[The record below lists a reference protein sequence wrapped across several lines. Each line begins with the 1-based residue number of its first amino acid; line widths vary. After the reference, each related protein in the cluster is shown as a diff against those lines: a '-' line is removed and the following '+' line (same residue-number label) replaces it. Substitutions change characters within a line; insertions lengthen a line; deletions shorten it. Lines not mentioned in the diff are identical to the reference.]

1 MNFKINF
8 AYLFL
13 FLSVLFW
20 AGNFI
25 VGKYASYYQ
34 IPPWSGNFYRWFFAW
49 LILLPFTFTEIISK
63 KNYILENYKFYILL
77 GITSVTIFNSIVYY
91 SLNFTQVISGVLMI
105 STIPVMIMFISS
117 ILKIE
122 RTNIFQ
128 ILGVICSFIGVIL
141 IITKANFDLLVNLDF
156 NKGDLTMVIAMLSW
170 ATYSALLKKRKHEL
184 SQLSLL
190 EVIITFGLIFL
201 IPIYI
206 TEYSLGFEITLNKP
220 FILVLI
226 YVVLFPGLAAFI
238 CWIKGISLIGPN
250 RSGVFLHLMP
260 ILSALM
266 AMIIFKEKF
275 MLYHLLGAFFILSGI
290 ILSNRKSTNA
300 LSSYFRRLSKYITAV
315 CRFKKTILKV

>member
-1 MNFKINF
+1 MNFKINI

-34 IPPWSGNFYRWFFAW
+34 IPPFSLNFYRWFFAW
-49 LILLPFTFTEIISK
+49 LILLPFTFKEIISK

-122 RTNIFQ
+122 KTNIFQ

-156 NKGDLTMVIAMLSW
+156 NKGDLTMVVAMLSW

-206 TEYSLGFEITLNKP
+206 IEYSLGFEITLNKP

-300 LSSYFRRLSKYITAV
+300 
-315 CRFKKTILKV
+315 